1 LGQLLFFDPIFSGN
15 KSISRAT
22 FIT

>member
-1 LGQLLFFDPIFSGN
+1 MGQLLFFDPIFSGN
-15 KSISRAT
+15 KSISCAT